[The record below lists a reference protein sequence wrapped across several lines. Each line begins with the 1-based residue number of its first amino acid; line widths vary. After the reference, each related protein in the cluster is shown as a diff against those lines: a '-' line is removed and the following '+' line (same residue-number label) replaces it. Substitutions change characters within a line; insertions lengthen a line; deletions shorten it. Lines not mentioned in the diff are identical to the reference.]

1 MAVRRG
7 RQFLHTPGPT
17 AMPDRILQAMA
28 RPAIDHRGPEF
39 LVIAERCFAGLKA
52 VFRTERPVLIYPA
65 AGHGAWEA
73 ALANV
78 CSPGDRVLMCETGV
92 FSQWWKE
99 MAEALGLVVD
109 YLPGDWRSGAD
120 PAAVEA
126 HLAAD
131 RARNVRAVAV
141 VHNETSTGVASR
153 VADIREAIDAAGH
166 SALFLVDTIS
176 SLASIDFRMD
186 EWGVD
191 VAVGGSQ
198 KGLMLPP
205 GLGFTGVS
213 EKAFRASRANSAPR
227 SYWDWRAM
235 MPDGET
241 AGFVCTPPIN
251 MMFGLAEALDMLE
264 EEGLEA
270 CFARHRRLAEA
281 ARAAVAGWGLTLN
294 ARDAREASD
303 SVSAVLLPDGHDA
316 DAVRLIARERHDV
329 VLGVGILRLAGRA
342 FRIGHMGDLNAPM
355 LLGALAA
362 VQAALAEARVPH
374 DPRGIIAAIDRL
386 AGEPET
392 SAAATG

>member
-78 CSPGDRVLMCETGV
+78 CSPGDRVLMCETGA

-99 MAEALGLVVD
+99 MAEALGLIVD

-120 PAAVEA
+120 LEAVEA
-126 HLAAD
+126 YLAAD
-131 RARNVRAVAV
+131 RARKVRAVAV

-153 VADIREAIDAAGH
+153 VADIRKAIDAAGH

-392 SAAATG
+392 SAAAAG

>member
-78 CSPGDRVLMCETGV
+78 CSPGDRVLMCETGA

-131 RARNVRAVAV
+131 RARKVRAVAV

-153 VADIREAIDAAGH
+153 VADIRGAIDAAGH

-329 VLGVGILRLAGRA
+329 VLGVGILQLAGRA

>member
-78 CSPGDRVLMCETGV
+78 CSPGDRVLMCETGA

-131 RARNVRAVAV
+131 RARKVRAVAV

-153 VADIREAIDAAGH
+153 VADIRGAIDAAGH

>member
-1 MAVRRG
+1 
-7 RQFLHTPGPT
+7 
-17 AMPDRILQAMA
+17 MPDRILQAMA
-28 RPAIDHRGPEF
+28 RPALDHRGPEF
-39 LVIAERCFAGLKA
+39 LRIAGRCFAGLKG
-52 VFRTERPVLIYPA
+52 VFRTGRPVSIYPA

-78 CSPGDRVLMCETGV
+78 CAPGDRVLMCETGA

-99 MAEALGLVVD
+99 MAEALGLTVD

-131 RARNVRAVAV
+131 RARGLRAVAV

-153 VADIREAIDAAGH
+153 IAEVREAIDAAGH
-166 SALFLVDTIS
+166 PALLLVDAVS
-176 SLASIDFRMD
+176 SLASMDFRMD

-191 VAVGGSQ
+191 VAVGASQ

-213 EKAFRASRANSAPR
+213 EKAFRAARANPAPR
-227 SYWDWRAM
+227 SYWDWRAT

-251 MMFGLAEALDMLE
+251 LMFGLAEALDMLE

-281 ARAAVAGWGLTLN
+281 TRCAVAGWGLEIN
-294 ARDAREASD
+294 ARDGREASD
-303 SVSAVLLPDGHDA
+303 SVSAVRLPDGHDA
-316 DAVRLIARERHDV
+316 EAVRRIARERHDV

-355 LLGALAA
+355 LLGALAS

-374 DPRGIIAAIDRL
+374 DPRGILAAIDRL
-386 AGEPET
+386 
-392 SAAATG
+392 TGAPADRG

>member
-1 MAVRRG
+1 
-7 RQFLHTPGPT
+7 
-17 AMPDRILQAMA
+17 MPDRILQAMA
-28 RPAIDHRGPEF
+28 RPALDHRGPEF
-39 LVIAERCFAGLKA
+39 LAVAGRCFAGLRA

-78 CSPGDRVLMCETGV
+78 CAPGDRVLMCETGA

-99 MAEALGLVVD
+99 MAEALGLAVD
-109 YLPGDWRSGAD
+109 YLPGDWRRGAD

-131 RARNVRAVAV
+131 RGRAVRAVAV

-153 VADIREAIDAAGH
+153 VAGIREAIDAAGH
-166 SALFLVDTIS
+166 PALFLVDTIS

-213 EKAFRASRANSAPR
+213 EKAFRAARGNPTPR

-241 AGFVCTPPIN
+241 PGFVCTPPVN
-251 MMFGLAEALDMLE
+251 LMFGLAEALDMLE

-281 ARAAVAGWGLTLN
+281 ARRAIAGWGLALN
-294 ARDAREASD
+294 PLDSREASD
-303 SVSAVLLPDGHDA
+303 SVSAALMPEGHDA
-316 DAVRLIARERHDV
+316 EEVRRIARERYDV

-342 FRIGHMGDLNAPM
+342 FRIGHMGDLNEPM

-362 VQAALAEARVPH
+362 VQAALAGAGAPH
-374 DPRGIIAAIDRL
+374 DPSGILAAIDWL
-386 AGEPET
+386 AE
-392 SAAATG
+392 SAGDA

>member
-1 MAVRRG
+1 MAARRG

-28 RPAIDHRGPEF
+28 RPALDHRGPEF
-39 LVIAERCFAGLKA
+39 LRIAGRCFAGLKG
-52 VFRTERPVLIYPA
+52 VFRTGRPVSIYPA

-78 CSPGDRVLMCETGV
+78 CAPGDRVLMCETGA

-99 MAEALGLVVD
+99 MAEALGLAVD
-109 YLPGDWRSGAD
+109 YLPGDWRGGAD
-120 PAAVEA
+120 PEAVEA

-131 RARNVRAVAV
+131 RTRGLRAVAV

-153 VADIREAIDAAGH
+153 IAEVREAIDAAGH
-166 SALFLVDTIS
+166 PALLLVDAVS
-176 SLASIDFRMD
+176 SLASMDFRMD

-191 VAVGGSQ
+191 VAVGASQ

-213 EKAFRASRANSAPR
+213 EKAFRAARANPAPR
-227 SYWDWRAM
+227 SYWDWRAT

-251 MMFGLAEALDMLE
+251 LMFGLAEALDMLE

-270 CFARHRRLAEA
+270 CFARHRRLADA
-281 ARAAVAGWGLTLN
+281 TRCAVAGWGLEIN

-303 SVSAVLLPDGHDA
+303 SVSAVLLPEGHDA
-316 DAVRLIARERHDV
+316 EAVRRIARERHDV

-355 LLGALAA
+355 LLGALAS

-374 DPRGIIAAIDRL
+374 DPRGVLAAIDRL
-386 AGEPET
+386 
-392 SAAATG
+392 TGAPADRG

>member
-1 MAVRRG
+1 MAARRG

-28 RPAIDHRGPEF
+28 RPALDHRGPEF
-39 LVIAERCFAGLKA
+39 LRIAERCFAGLKR
-52 VFRTERPVLIYPA
+52 VFRTERPVSIYPA

-78 CSPGDRVLMCETGV
+78 CAPGDRVLMCETGA

-99 MAEALGLVVD
+99 MAEALGLAVD

-131 RARNVRAVAV
+131 RGRVLRAVAV

-153 VADIREAIDAAGH
+153 IAEVREAIDAAGH
-166 SALFLVDTIS
+166 PALLLVDTIS
-176 SLASIDFRMD
+176 SLASMDFRMD

-213 EKAFRASRANSAPR
+213 EKAFRASRANPAPR
-227 SYWDWRAM
+227 SYWDWRAT

-251 MMFGLAEALDMLE
+251 LMFGLAEALDMLE

-270 CFARHRRLAEA
+270 CFARHRRLAGA
-281 ARAAVAGWGLTLN
+281 TRSAVAGWGLEIN

-303 SVSAVLLPDGHDA
+303 SVSAVRLPEGHDA
-316 DAVRLIARERHDV
+316 EAVRRIARERHDV

-355 LLGALAA
+355 LLGALAS

-374 DPRGIIAAIDRL
+374 DPRGILAAIDRL
-386 AGEPET
+386 TGDPAEP
-392 SAAATG
+392 G

>member
-78 CSPGDRVLMCETGV
+78 CSPGDRVLMCETGA

-153 VADIREAIDAAGH
+153 VADIRGAIDAAGH

-281 ARAAVAGWGLTLN
+281 ARAAVAGWGLMLN